1 MVVSGHIMNSP
12 AWVTKKD
19 LSADKSA
26 LRAYQKTIAQKLLL
40 AFILTGLLF
49 LLSLHSLSVGGAT
62 YSVRE
67 SWKAIVSG
75 IGKSLN
81 EMELP
86 HQILW
91 HLRIPRVLMAIVC
104 GIGLA
109 AAGLMMQ
116 TILRNPLA
124 SPYTLGISSAAS
136 FGAALAIVMRTGVTS
151 ILPVI
156 ISYDYLISANAFFF
170 TFLAT
175 FAIYFLSRSQK
186 ITVET
191 IVLFGVAVSYV
202 FSAGSSFLQYIGNS
216 DELAA
221 LAYWMF
227 GSLGKTNWSKLTICS
242 VVVFFVITIAYSKA
256 WDFNSLLLGD
266 ESAQSVGI
274 NVDNLRVTGLLL
286 ASLTTAVIVS
296 MLGPIGFIGLV
307 APHLG
312 RILVGG
318 DHRYLMPISF
328 LIGAILLVAAD
339 TLARTA
345 LSPVVIPVGIVTSVI
360 GVPLLLYLI
369 VKRRKEHW

>member
-1 MVVSGHIMNSP
+1 MNSSACVAKNDAP
-12 AWVTKKD
+12 AGNG
-19 LSADKSA
+19 A
-26 LRAYQKTIAQKLLL
+26 LRAYQKQIVQKLFIIIIL
-40 AFILTGLLF
+40 AGL
-49 LLSLHSLSVGGAT
+49 LLSLSLHGLSVGGASYT
-62 YSVRE
+62 IAE
-67 SWKAIVSG
+67 SWKAIISG
-75 IGKSLN
+75 MGKSLN
-81 EMELP
+81 EMELS

-91 HLRIPRVLMAIVC
+91 QLRIPRVLMAIVC

-151 ILPVI
+151 LLPVVV
-156 ISYDYLISANAFFF
+156 SYDYLISANAFFF

-175 FAIYFLSRSQK
+175 FAIYLLARSQK

-191 IVLFGVAVSYV
+191 VVLFGVAVSYV
-202 FSAGSSFLQYIGNS
+202 FSAASSFLQYIGNS

-227 GSLGKTNWSKLTICS
+227 GSLGKANWNKLAICTM
-242 VVVFFVITIAYSKA
+242 VVIFVITIAYSRA

-274 NVDNLRVTGLLL
+274 NVENLRVMGLLL

-328 LIGAILLVAAD
+328 LVGAILLVSAD
-339 TLARTA
+339 TLARTVI
-345 LSPVVIPVGIVTSVI
+345 SPVVIPVGIVTSVI
-360 GVPLLLYLI
+360 GVPLLIYLI
-369 VKRRKEHW
+369 MKRRKEHW

>member
-1 MVVSGHIMNSP
+1 MNSSSWAVKNDIP
-12 AWVTKKD
+12 AGNST
-19 LSADKSA
+19 
-26 LRAYQKTIAQKLLL
+26 LRAYQKQIVQKLFLV
-40 AFILTGLLF
+40 FILAGLLF
-49 LLSLHSLSVGGAT
+49 LLSLHGLSVGGASYT
-62 YSVRE
+62 ITE

-75 IGKSLN
+75 IGRSLN
-81 EMELP
+81 EMELA

-91 HLRIPRVLMAIVC
+91 QLRIPRVLMAIVC

-116 TILRNPLA
+116 TILQNPLA

-151 ILPVI
+151 LLPMVV
-156 ISYDYLISANAFFF
+156 SYDYLISANAFFF

-175 FAIYFLSRSQK
+175 FAIYLLSKSQR

-227 GSLGKTNWSKLTICS
+227 GSLGKANWSKLAICTA
-242 VVVFFVITIAYSKA
+242 VVLFVITLACSKA

-266 ESAQSVGI
+266 ESAQSAGI
-274 NVDNLRVTGLLL
+274 NVENLRVMGLLL

-328 LIGAILLVAAD
+328 LIGSILLVAAD
-339 TLARTA
+339 TLARTV
-345 LSPVVIPVGIVTSVI
+345 LSPVVIPVGIVTSVV
-360 GVPLLLYLI
+360 GVPLLIYLI